1 MQRLFVAIGLPNE
14 TIDALVGLE
23 GNIRDARWLRREAL
37 HLTLAFIGNVH
48 AFEEERVDEA
58 LRAVHG
64 DPLIL
69 QVKGVGH
76 FPPRGRPR
84 VLWAGIAATDGLQ
97 QLQEH
102 VVRSLRAAGF
112 RIEKRRFHPH
122 VTLARLKGPSAG
134 RVADFLQAHSL
145 FDSEPF
151 EVDAFHL
158 YSSQLR
164 PDGAR
169 HAVEMSYPLDGSD

>member
-23 GNIRDARWLRREAL
+23 GNIRGARWLRREAL
-37 HLTLAFIGNVH
+37 HLTLAFIGDVH

-58 LRAVHG
+58 LRTIHG
-64 DPLIL
+64 DPLSL

-84 VLWAGIAATDGLQ
+84 VLWAAIAANDGLQ

-122 VTLARLKGPSAG
+122 VTLARLKGPSSR
-134 RVADFLQAHSL
+134 RVAAFLQAHSL

-169 HAVEMSYPLDGSD
+169 YAVEASYPLDGSG